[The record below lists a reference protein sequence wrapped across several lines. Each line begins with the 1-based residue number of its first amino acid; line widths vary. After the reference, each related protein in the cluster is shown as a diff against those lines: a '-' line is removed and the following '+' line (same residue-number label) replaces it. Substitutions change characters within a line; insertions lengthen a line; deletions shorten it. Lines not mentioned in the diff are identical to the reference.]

1 MNASRLLYRTRQ
13 FWQAIN
19 PRSTNQ
25 GIEQLTTVLTPAQ
38 IRLFQRMQK
47 SEQGHSLVMLNELLQ
62 QGEKDADL
70 LAAALLHD
78 VGKTRAPLRVWE
90 RVLVVITRG
99 ICPDCIRRWGAQD
112 ARDLESGLGWRR
124 AFVVAEH
131 HPAWGADLAAA
142 CGTSPIAV
150 SLIARHQEQL
160 SSEMNDPEDILLRKL
175 QAVDDNN

>member
-1 MNASRLLYRTRQ
+1 MNASRFLYRTRQ
-13 FWQAIN
+13 FWQAIK
-19 PRSTNQ
+19 PRSSNQ
-25 GIEQLTTVLTPAQ
+25 GAEQLTTVLTPAQ

-47 SEQGHSLVMLNELLQ
+47 SEQAHSLEMLNELIQ
-62 QGEKDADL
+62 QGEGDADL

-78 VGKTRAPLRVWE
+78 VGKIRAPLRVWE
-90 RVLVVITRG
+90 RVLVVITRA
-99 ICPDCIRRWGAQD
+99 ICPDCVRKWGAQD
-112 ARDLESGLGWRR
+112 AGDLESGWGWRR
-124 AFVVAEH
+124 TFVVAEH

-160 SSEMNDPEDILLRKL
+160 SPEMNDPEDTLLRKL